1 LIVFATSVTKLSLVY
16 TRRYACLQCQNNLV
30 LVADSSAVGGILH
43 HFRVNIVRSSRLQ
56 QQTTVER
63 RRVSSLTNI
72 TPSSTTWHQLTAWAY
87 SWVMPTDVS
96 ARPRQRLE
104 VAYTDRGAFLVT
116 FTFSSSPSIVQ
127 L

>member
-1 LIVFATSVTKLSLVY
+1 MSDSKLNIDCFRNHVTKLSLVY

-43 HFRVNIVRSSRLQ
+43 HFRVNNVRSSRLQ

-72 TPSSTTWHQLTAWAY
+72 TPSSTTWHQQPELTA
-87 SWVMPTDVS
+87 
-96 ARPRQRLE
+96 E
-104 VAYTDRGAFLVT
+104 
-116 FTFSSSPSIVQ
+116 
-127 L
+127 